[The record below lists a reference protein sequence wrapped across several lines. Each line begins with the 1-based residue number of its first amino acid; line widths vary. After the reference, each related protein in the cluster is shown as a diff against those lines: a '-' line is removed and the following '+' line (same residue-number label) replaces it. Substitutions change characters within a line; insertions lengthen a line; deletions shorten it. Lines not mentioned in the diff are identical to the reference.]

1 MIPKG
6 EILDLCSISTSYLH
20 GVSLLL
26 LLRTDSD
33 GDDWQKQLGKC
44 ISPWR
49 IAGPKR
55 YYLFFFLTTGVDLLQ
70 VLIRF
75 SECYLLPNEKIT
87 LPETNSK
94 CTSEKWM
101 VDPLGEWYIFRC
113 KFVTVLL
120 PQRLSPGSLWIT
132 WHWKTQPTIFEDVSP
147 RKNVFFPLSC

>member
-1 MIPKG
+1 MKN
-6 EILDLCSISTSYLH
+6 CWSKT
-20 GVSLLL
+20 VLLL
-26 LLRTDSD
+26 
-33 GDDWQKQLGKC
+33 
-44 ISPWR
+44 
-49 IAGPKR
+49 
-55 YYLFFFLTTGVDLLQ
+55 FFLTTGVDLLQ

-120 PQRLSPGSLWIT
+120 PQRLSPGSL
-132 WHWKTQPTIFEDVSP
+132 
-147 RKNVFFPLSC
+147 